1 MTIENEWTI
10 TIRVSPHRLIDEKW
24 VGGRMQRFTIKTCGI
39 DNAVEV
45 GNAIRK
51 GIESNPDVW
60 MTTIEEIKLQ
70 E

>member
-1 MTIENEWTI
+1 MENEWTI
-10 TIRVSPHRLIDEKW
+10 NIRVSPHQSIDEKW
-24 VGGRMQRFTIKTCGI
+24 VGGKWQKFTIKTDGI
-39 DNAVEV
+39 DNALAI

-60 MTTIEEIKLQ
+60 MTTIEEIRLY